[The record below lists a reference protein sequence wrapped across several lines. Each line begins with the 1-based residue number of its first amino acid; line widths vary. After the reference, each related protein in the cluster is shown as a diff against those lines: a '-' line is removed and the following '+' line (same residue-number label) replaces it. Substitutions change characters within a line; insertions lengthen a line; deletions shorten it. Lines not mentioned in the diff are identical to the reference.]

1 MNYGQL
7 ALHLV
12 RLDTL
17 LLNQSLD
24 SNMVEPELMSRM
36 YLMALGWSLQLN
48 NIPLYRNMERIYGS
62 QVVNLV
68 SRVNDQLAAP
78 PFDAMQKLTELGSS
92 ILASI
97 HRWPYLSHLLAP
109 LMTVTLNMT
118 ESGNE
123 RRRYGADYDI
133 VASPTS
139 AQTAQ
144 AAYNLVKAVDS
155 IYQAHITKKMPWI
168 TSDSNEPMLRT
179 ISLTYHAL
187 AQRDANLRSK
197 LAKDLSIDLPED
209 AIPDECSLIVH
220 YGWKFG
226 ALKKLIMDGRMELRV
241 HGIEAM
247 QQDLVNAWR
256 HHIQNSPSGL
266 QHPLAPFLIGYLRD
280 NKIIEYIVGV
290 DSHPQIISR
299 SGNIIG
305 FLIVTNNYTENDTD
319 IIWETVTESQ
329 DSRTV
334 SEILGILTRT
344 FHMHPSTSPVLL
356 NVCSK
361 LLELPVDR
369 FDARM
374 IDFCDQ
380 LFHQIREKH
389 GQRNNVN
396 AMGVLHVDGIPLRL
410 CVRLIRESVAVQGV
424 SVEHKATLQ
433 RFGSAQLTH
442 FSVAGLSE
450 ADKMGMYER
459 CIGDIAEMNQF
470 TVGSVQALNALLCGQ
485 DSQEMRKLAE
495 EFDLTRLAIEEIAHA
510 VRTNQTDFTDSFS
523 RNGFVSRV
531 QMLSRI
537 IDRVPDTITAE
548 LGDMLWN
555 EIFMSTALVLQ
566 GRRALWETLCG
577 LAANGLK
584 QNPFIERC
592 IHEFIPGLS
601 PEQYSQEILSFAKQ
615 SIIYEIRFN
624 PPPLAKENEVV
635 FIPGMDRI
643 WKFILTAP
651 PNSIE
656 TAATNFAID
665 VYLDHNVIN
674 TAPPSAVEATH
685 ISLVDR
691 CVEQLK
697 SAAAQLKLF
706 NHVHHGKDE
715 SMKEAAPE
723 DEIRSAEISFSRS
736 LLFLRQLLQGLR
748 IRPQYSPPQG
758 VPPGLP
764 GTPVK
769 GEPLE
774 IPYQSFNGSVQS
786 KVQTLLIGDL
796 STASELADKI
806 TQVTGF
812 SKFKT
817 IYGGQKVDL
826 LEKPD
831 LVLRDVKLGSGL
843 LLVRKEADTPELS
856 PAGRR
861 QSMTSVDSEVIKY
874 FDDIY
879 DLLNLEG
886 HLAKEIY
893 DFLVVFPP
901 QDRVVELVKSQD
913 KNEQDMFPMEKPYIF
928 LYSTNTLSEIFRE
941 EAAKPSPEM
950 EFASHSVHVLVSAL
964 TRPEMTTALEESP
977 TKLRFATSLVECLT
991 LGLLA
996 KPSSNNAP
1004 MFSNPGPLVQQLLY
1018 LMITGRSVSSNDLPQ
1033 LEIKKLI
1040 CNSFA
1045 IMGECS
1051 VRDRGFWDAVKEH
1064 TQFDKFL
1071 LTFLLEENRQ
1081 IIRKEISENMALLC
1095 NVTTLFSKQENS
1107 EDGQP
1112 MDSEASTK
1120 IDILQTIWDA
1130 FVQAL
1135 PLTRDFAHQS
1145 QEFFDLA
1152 ILVFS
1157 CAGET
1162 PAVHLDLGDYIKQ
1175 WSTVMLSHDTDVVR
1189 FTLNSLIEG
1198 PTNGHSQFVGRESVD
1213 YLLLGFAK
1221 LLGSCLDRIQRAGI
1235 QVDTLDLAS
1244 NLFDRYLF
1252 PDLSLPSDEEIV
1264 PQVPILHNRT
1274 RMEMYNIL
1282 TMLIEDEK
1290 NYLSVVDNME
1300 DLIPKGPF
1308 EILSANKN
1316 FDSFGRYRLIGAF

>member
-24 SNMVEPELMSRM
+24 SDVLAPELMSRM

-48 NIPLYRNMERIYGS
+48 NIPFYRNMERIHGS
-62 QVVNLV
+62 PVVNLV

-78 PFDAMQKLTELGSS
+78 PFDAMRKLTELGSS
-92 ILASI
+92 ILALI

-109 LMTVTLNMT
+109 LMTVTLNMA

-123 RRRYGADYDI
+123 RRRYGADDELI
-133 VASPTS
+133 ASPIC

-144 AAYNLVKAVDS
+144 AAYSLVKAVDEM
-155 IYQAHITKKMPWI
+155 YQAHITKKTPWI

-179 ISLTYHAL
+179 ISLTYHSLAL
-187 AQRDANLRSK
+187 RDANLRSQ
-197 LAKDLSIDLPED
+197 LAKELSIDLPED
-209 AIPDECSLIVH
+209 ASPDESSLIVH

-241 HGIEAM
+241 QGIETM
-247 QQDLVNAWR
+247 QQDLVTVWR
-256 HHIQNSPSGL
+256 HHIQSSPDGL
-266 QHPLAPFLIGYLRD
+266 EHPLTPFLIGYLRD
-280 NKIIEYIVGV
+280 NKIIEYIVGI

-305 FLIVTNNYTENDTD
+305 FLIVTSNYTEHDTD
-319 IIWETVTESQ
+319 TIWKTVTKSQ

-344 FHMHPSTSPVLL
+344 FHMHSSTSPVLL

-361 LLELPVDR
+361 LLELPVNR
-369 FDARM
+369 FDGR
-374 IDFCDQ
+374 IVDFCDQ

-389 GQRNNVN
+389 DQRNNVN
-396 AMGVLHVDGIPLRL
+396 VMDVLHVDGIPLRL
-410 CVRLIRESVAVQGV
+410 CVHLIRESVAVQGV

-433 RFGSAQLTH
+433 RFASAQLSH

-450 ADKMGMYER
+450 VDKMGIYER

-470 TVGSVQALNALLCGQ
+470 TVGSVQALNALLTGQ
-485 DSQEMRKLAE
+485 DTQEMRKLAE

-523 RNGFVSRV
+523 RNGFLSRV
-531 QMLSRI
+531 QMLARI
-537 IDRVPDTITAE
+537 IDKVPDTITAE
-548 LGDMLWN
+548 LGDLLWN

-566 GRRALWETLCG
+566 GRRTLWETLCG
-577 LAANGLK
+577 LTANGLK

-601 PEQYSQEILSFAKQ
+601 PEQYSPEVLSFAKQ

-635 FIPGMDRI
+635 SIPGMDRI

-665 VYLDHNVIN
+665 VYLDHNVIK

-697 SAAAQLKLF
+697 SAAGKLKSF
-706 NHVHHGKDE
+706 NHVHDGQDE
-715 SMKEAAPE
+715 PMEDSAPE

-758 VPPGLP
+758 ASPDLP

-769 GEPLE
+769 GEPLA
-774 IPYQSFNGSVQS
+774 IPYQSFNGSLQS
-786 KVQTLLIGDL
+786 KVHTLRIGDL

-843 LLVRKEADTPELS
+843 LLIRKEADSSELS

-861 QSMTSVDSEVIKY
+861 QSMTPVDSEVIKY

-901 QDRVVELVKSQD
+901 QDRVVKLVKSQD
-913 KNEQDMFPMEKPYIF
+913 KTEQDMFPMEKPYIF
-928 LYSTNTLSEIFRE
+928 LYSINALSEIFRE
-941 EAAKPSPEM
+941 EASKPSPETG
-950 EFASHSVHVLVSAL
+950 FASHSVHVLVAAL
-964 TRPEMTTALEESP
+964 TRPEMANALEESP
-977 TKLRFATSLVECLT
+977 TKLRFATSLVECLI

-996 KPSSNNAP
+996 KPPPFNSVP
-1004 MFSNPGPLVQQLLY
+1004 MVTNPGPLVQQLLY
-1018 LMITGRSVSSNDLPQ
+1018 LMGVGRRVSPSNIAEAD
-1033 LEIKKLI
+1033 IKKLI
-1040 CNSFA
+1040 CSSFA
-1045 IMGECS
+1045 VMGECS
-1051 VRDRGFWDAVKEH
+1051 VRDRGFWDAVKEKA
-1064 TQFDKFL
+1064 QFDRFL
-1071 LTFLLEENRQ
+1071 LSFLLEESRQ
-1081 IIRKEISENMALLC
+1081 SIRKEISENMALLC
-1095 NVTTLFSKQENS
+1095 NVTTLFSKQDSSEN
-1107 EDGQP
+1107 GQP
-1112 MDSEASTK
+1112 ADSEASTK
-1120 IDILQTIWDA
+1120 IDILQTIWNA
-1130 FVQAL
+1130 FVQVL
-1135 PLTRDFAHQS
+1135 PMTRTYAHQS

-1189 FTLNSLIEG
+1189 FTLIYYIERLLTDIAVCRKRVRG
-1198 PTNGHSQFVGRESVD
+1198 LPPTRVR
-1213 YLLLGFAK
+1213 
-1221 LLGSCLDRIQRAGI
+1221 
-1235 QVDTLDLAS
+1235 
-1244 NLFDRYLF
+1244 
-1252 PDLSLPSDEEIV
+1252 
-1264 PQVPILHNRT
+1264 
-1274 RMEMYNIL
+1274 
-1282 TMLIEDEK
+1282 
-1290 NYLSVVDNME
+1290 
-1300 DLIPKGPF
+1300 
-1308 EILSANKN
+1308 
-1316 FDSFGRYRLIGAF
+1316 